1 MLQNLYINSIAV
13 KKIIML
19 KKIVYVLW
27 TFSLQDYWVWLWSKT
42 EVDEKVIAGTKEAK
56 KRGNAAIKALKGK
69 R

>member
-1 MLQNLYINSIAV
+1 
-13 KKIIML
+13 ML